1 MPQADAGPVVRVE
14 PIGVTFRLA
23 DGETLIQAAWRAGY
37 YWPTVC
43 GGRAECTV
51 CHVLIEAGEGNAVSA
66 DEYETAMLAP
76 VVERTRPAA
85 PVRLACRLR
94 VSGPVTVYKRAVR
107 KKLT

>member
-1 MPQADAGPVVRVE
+1 MPKADAGPVVLVE

-23 DGETLIQAAWRAGY
+23 DGETLIQAAWREGY

-51 CHVLIEAGEGNAVSA
+51 CHVLIGAGEGNAVSA
-66 DEYETAMLAP
+66 DEYETAMIAQ

>member
-1 MPQADAGPVVRVE
+1 MPQADAGHVVRVE

-23 DGETLIQAAWRAGY
+23 DGETLIQAAWREGY

-43 GGRAECTV
+43 GGRAECTA
-51 CHVLIEAGEGNAVSA
+51 CHVLMEAGEGNAVTP
-66 DEYETAMLAP
+66 DEWETAMIAS
-76 VVERTRPAA
+76 VVERTNPAA

>member
-1 MPQADAGPVVRVE
+1 MRREA
-14 PIGVTFRLA
+14 
-23 DGETLIQAAWRAGY
+23 LIQAAWREGY

-43 GGRAECTV
+43 GGRAECTA
-51 CHVLIEAGEGNAVSA
+51 CHVLIEAGEGNAVTA
-66 DEYETAMLAP
+66 DEYETAMIAP
-76 VVERTRPAA
+76 VAECMGPAA

>member
-1 MPQADAGPVVRVE
+1 MTRAGAGPVVRVE

-23 DGETLIQAAWRAGY
+23 EGETLIQAAWREGY

-43 GGRAECTV
+43 GGRAECTA
-51 CHVLIEAGEGNAVSA
+51 CHVLIKAGEGNAVTA
-66 DEYETAMLAP
+66 DSCETAMIAP
-76 VVERTRPAA
+76 VAERMGPGA

>member
-1 MPQADAGPVVRVE
+1 MTQADAGPVVRVE

-23 DGETLIQAAWRAGY
+23 EGETLIQAAWREGY

-43 GGRAECTV
+43 GGRAECTA
-51 CHVLIEAGEGNAVSA
+51 CHVLIEAGEGNAVTA
-66 DEYETAMLAP
+66 DEYETAMIAP
-76 VVERTRPAA
+76 VAERTSQAA

>member
-23 DGETLIQAAWRAGY
+23 QGETLIQAAWREGY

-43 GGRAECTV
+43 GGRAECTA
-51 CHVLIEAGEGNAVSA
+51 CHVLIEAGEPNAVAA
-66 DEYETAMLAP
+66 DEHETAMLAT
-76 VVERTRPAA
+76 VLEAARPAA

-94 VSGPVTVYKRAVR
+94 VTGPVTVHKRAVR

>member
-1 MPQADAGPVVRVE
+1 MPPADAGPVVRVE

-23 DGETLIQAAWRAGY
+23 EGETLIQAAWREGY

-43 GGRAECTV
+43 GGRAECTA
-51 CHVLIEAGEGNAVSA
+51 CHVLIEAGERNAVVA
-66 DEYETAMLAP
+66 DDYETATIAP
-76 VVERTRPAA
+76 VVERVKPAA

-94 VSGPVTVYKRAVR
+94 VNGPVTVYKRAVR

>member
-23 DGETLIQAAWRAGY
+23 EGETLIQAAWREGY

-43 GGRAECTV
+43 GGRAECTA
-51 CHVLIEAGEGNAVSA
+51 CHVLIETGEGNTITA
-66 DEYETAMLAP
+66 DDYETSMIAS

-94 VSGPVTVYKRAVR
+94 VSGPVTVYKHAVR